1 MPRSAIKAGFLSLVL
16 PGAGQW
22 YKYQKTRAVLFALL
36 YLSSLYYL
44 FEIDETSYWLAA
56 GLMSL
61 VYLYAL
67 SDAVMGRYV
76 DRDQTSR

>member
-22 YKYQKTRAVLFALL
+22 YKYQKTRAVLLALL
-36 YLSSLYYL
+36 YIASVYYL
-44 FEIDETSYWLAA
+44 FKIDEASYWLAA
-56 GLMSL
+56 ALMSL

-67 SDAVMGRYV
+67 SDAVMGRYIEP
-76 DRDQTSR
+76 DSQST